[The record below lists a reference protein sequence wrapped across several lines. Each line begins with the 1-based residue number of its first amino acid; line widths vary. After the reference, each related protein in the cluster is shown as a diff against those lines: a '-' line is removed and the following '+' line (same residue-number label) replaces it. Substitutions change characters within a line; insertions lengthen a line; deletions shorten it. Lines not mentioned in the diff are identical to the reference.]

1 MRKNKEENQKKD
13 KIWGEKKDI
22 LKKSGFEATKTEN
35 SLNERG
41 KAWGGL
47 PRGNQFSYG
56 EKQVNTTN
64 KY

>member
-1 MRKNKEENQKKD
+1 M
-13 KIWGEKKDI
+13 GGGKDI

-41 KAWGGL
+41 KAWGGRGL

>member
-1 MRKNKEENQKKD
+1 MG
-13 KIWGEKKDI
+13 GEKDV

-35 SLNERG
+35 RLNERG